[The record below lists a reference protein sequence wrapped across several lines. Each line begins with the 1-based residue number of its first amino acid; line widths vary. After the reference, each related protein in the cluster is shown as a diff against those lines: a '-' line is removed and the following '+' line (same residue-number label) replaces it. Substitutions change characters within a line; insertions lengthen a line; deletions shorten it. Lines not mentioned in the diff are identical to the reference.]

1 METDIAALDPLGIFA
16 EINGRLQRENFA
28 SPCPL
33 HIVVECEEHRFILYS
48 TALPVQFIAKSR
60 ITKDGRVKG
69 MLDVP
74 DVIITLTRNQLRE
87 CATRIHQT
95 REDLHWWFV
104 SLPLRGV
111 PVIGWYK
118 LASTFGLGLEPPISK
133 PVAIAAVGA
142 VGATAL
148 VVKSTAVTVAA
159 MPFVP
164 SPEDEGTAV
173 QSDVWAALRE
183 LWT

>member
-1 METDIAALDPLGIFA
+1 MATAIPSNSRRRPSGRRRQLQSVDEDEVMETDIAALDPLGIFA

-33 HIVVECEEHRFILYS
+33 NIVVECEEHRFILYS

-69 MLDVP
+69 ML
-74 DVIITLTRNQLRE
+74 
-87 CATRIHQT
+87 
-95 REDLHWWFV
+95 
-104 SLPLRGV
+104 GV

-133 PVAIAAVGA
+133 PVAIAAVG
-142 VGATAL
+142 
-148 VVKSTAVTVAA
+148 
-159 MPFVP
+159 
-164 SPEDEGTAV
+164 
-173 QSDVWAALRE
+173 
-183 LWT
+183 